1 MKAATLSALT
11 SMPLGRPVEPE
22 VKITYWV
29 SSPATQT
36 RRSGASPIGSRS
48 RPSASSNSQPARAER
63 SSSGSAQ
70 VERRTGRSIC
80 PAMSRT
86 RAAGRLA
93 STGTKACPL
102 MRQARN
108 AATVRA
114 SFSPSTS
121 TGPRPRV
128 WRMSAEASAPARPQ
142 SSA

>member
-1 MKAATLSALT
+1 MKKFLSVLLAAVLAFSLAACGGGGSSSA
-11 SMPLGRPVEPE
+11 G
-22 VKITYWV
+22 
-29 SSPATQT
+29 
-36 RRSGASPIGSRS
+36 G
-48 RPSASSNSQPARAER
+48 